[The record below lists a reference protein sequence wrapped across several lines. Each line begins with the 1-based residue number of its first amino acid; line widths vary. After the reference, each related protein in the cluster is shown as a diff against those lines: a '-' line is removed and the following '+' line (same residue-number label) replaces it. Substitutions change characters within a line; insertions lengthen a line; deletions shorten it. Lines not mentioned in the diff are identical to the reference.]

1 MRPSEALA
9 RHREEVLEIIS
20 RYPVRN
26 PRIFGSVARGED
38 TEESDVDILVDR
50 IGPLSYFD
58 IFRLEDEIKSV
69 LGCEVEVFTMLK
81 PHVAVSVAPELRAL

>member
-9 RHREEVLEIIS
+9 RHREEVLEIIR
-20 RYPVRN
+20 RYPVSN

-50 IGPLSYFD
+50 IGPMSYFD

-69 LGCEVEVFTMLK
+69 LGCEVEVFTALK
-81 PHVAVSVAPELRAL
+81 PHVAVSVASELRAI

>member
-81 PHVAVSVAPELRAL
+81 PYVAVSVAPELRAL

>member
-9 RHREEVLEIIS
+9 RHRDEVLEIIS

-26 PRIFGSVARGED
+26 PVSSAPWQWARKRRRAMW
-38 TEESDVDILVDR
+38 TFCVDR
-50 IGPLSYFD
+50 IGRLSYFN

-69 LGCEVEVFTMLK
+69 LGCQVEVFTILK